1 MAIIANYIIDET
13 GEVTLVLHAKLTSLP
28 TPDNASPEL
37 VSSTA
42 NPDQSLKDIEAR
54 IQVSAKHLRLAS
66 PVFDRQLTGSF
77 NEAQNLQR
85 TGKVDITVEGWDLE
99 ALLILLRI
107 IHGRNHRVPHFVPL
121 SLCARIAVLVDY
133 YACQEAMQVHLR
145 LWKSHLETQI
155 PTGYNATETLEWIW
169 VSYFFD
175 MSRVFDQVTL
185 LAIRHGDEHME
196 STEFPVKA
204 SIMEAINTHREK
216 SIDNVLNLIAR
227 WRDGLRQ
234 GLFGCTFEC
243 RCDDLG
249 ALEQS
254 LFTANLYNPPTTPFT
269 GWSFDS
275 LFTHVKTFLKPS
287 SRCNLLSYLNHDKC
301 DAIPKIVQEVE
312 TLSSEMQGL
321 DLTTFK

>member
-1 MAIIANYIIDET
+1 MAIIANYIIDAT
-13 GEVTLVLHAKLTSLP
+13 GEVTLVLHAKLTSFP
-28 TPDNASPEL
+28 APDNASPDL
-37 VSSTA
+37 PSSTA

-54 IQVSAKHLRLAS
+54 IQVSAKHLQLAS

-77 NEAQNLQR
+77 TEAHDLQR

-107 IHGRNHRVPHFVPL
+107 IHGRNNRVPHLVSLP
-121 SLCARIAVLVDY
+121 LCARIAVLVDY
-133 YACQEAMQVHLR
+133 YACQEAVQVHLR

-155 PTGYNATETLEWIW
+155 PAGYNATETLEWIW
-169 VSYFFD
+169 VSYFFE
-175 MSRVFDQVTL
+175 MTRVFDQVTL
-185 LAIRHGDEHME
+185 LAIRHGDQYME
-196 STEFPVKA
+196 SSEFPVKA
-204 SIMEAINTHREK
+204 SIVDAINAHREK
-216 SIDNVLNLIAR
+216 SIDGVLNLIAR

-243 RCDDLG
+243 RCVDLG

-254 LFTANLYNPPTTPFT
+254 LFAANLHDPPTTPFA
-269 GWSFDS
+269 GWSFES
-275 LFTHVKTFLKPS
+275 LITHVRAFLTPS
-287 SRCNLLSYLNHDKC
+287 SRCNLLSYLDHDKC

-321 DLTTFK
+321 DLTSYK